1 MMHMKQ
7 RLLFFFIL
15 LFSMPQESLAFER
28 SVLGISR
35 WIRDLVFGP
44 LMPLLFAAALLWFI
58 WGIAEFIRSADNS
71 DGRERGKRRMLWGIL
86 ALFFM
91 ITFLGITTIFTQT
104 LFNDRPFLPQLHT
117 N

>member
-1 MMHMKQ
+1 MPMK
-7 RLLFFFIL
+7 RKLLLFFITATVLPRGVF
-15 LFSMPQESLAFER
+15 AFER
-28 SVLGISR
+28 SVRGIAS
-35 WIRDLVFGP
+35 WFLNLVFGP

-58 WGIAEFIRSADNS
+58 WGLTEFIRAADNS
-71 DGRERGKRRMLWGIL
+71 EERLRGKRRMLWGIL

-91 ITFLGITTIFTQT
+91 VTFLGITTIFTQT